1 MHWLESI
8 FGNRIISRGRNFKIK
23 RKSRRFWPPY
33 LPCLNACDFSWGILK
48 DKVEQQV

>member
-8 FGNRIISRGRNFKIK
+8 FGNRIISRGRNFILFFKQK
-23 RKSRRFWPPY
+23 LWPPY
-33 LPCLNACDFSWGILK
+33 VPCLNACGFSWGILK